1 MYKIYI
7 FFLSSL
13 ELLSNHQVSSSEA
26 WGQSEL
32 VNKETTKVKSLVFYS
47 PDWTKWLTG
56 ALLLSMKAPPLSRT
70 SWASPAFAKCPWVW
84 MMMDRARSG
93 WGSHQRM
100 PLRTWSSSSHWTSL
114 RSPRRGSPPPPSS
127 GATAAPCGTAG
138 TRCSQPFCLPRGS
151 FQKMII
157 FSLEPPFNRFTVT

>member
-47 PDWTKWLTG
+47 PDWTK
-56 ALLLSMKAPPLSRT
+56 
-70 SWASPAFAKCPWVW
+70 
-84 MMMDRARSG
+84 
-93 WGSHQRM
+93 
-100 PLRTWSSSSHWTSL
+100 
-114 RSPRRGSPPPPSS
+114 
-127 GATAAPCGTAG
+127 
-138 TRCSQPFCLPRGS
+138 
-151 FQKMII
+151 
-157 FSLEPPFNRFTVT
+157 